1 MLFGKPRRSRSASSV
16 SSQAQVM
23 LDPGPWPG
31 LPCRKLL
38 HGMPHFLRVGGRQRV
53 AGING
58 LHGHT
63 TVLCRHLHE
72 VPLCQG
78 ERVEDSLGDDNLAP
92 LADAAH
98 SARRCTP
105 LRLDSSAR
113 HAFSISSDPLVA
125 IADGTTVRYSV
136 RPAIPG
142 PWFVWTKGIRW
153 RIDAVHG
160 DAFRLGP
167 GQAESYRAPRR
178 NSTGGR
184 AGDFRGFAPHSRR
197 VGGKSVGITLSK
209 KTEALRKPPSQKV
222 MLRIPVDD
230 LDRARSQAAR
240 KGVRYQTYIKI
251 LLREGLDRQGHLALE
266 VLRGTANGMSTD
278 EILALTRS
286 EEHTSELQSLR

>member
-1 MLFGKPRRSRSASSV
+1 MPFGKPRRSRSASSV

-23 LDPGPWPG
+23 LDLGPWPG
-31 LPCRKLL
+31 LPGPNLL
-38 HGMPHFLRVGGRQRV
+38 HGVPHLLRVRGRQRV

-58 LHGHT
+58 LFRLHGQAA
-63 TVLCRHLHE
+63 VFGRYLHE
-72 VPLCQG
+72 VPLCQS
-78 ERVEDSLGDDNLAP
+78 ERLEDFLWDDNLAP

-125 IADGTTVRYSV
+125 IADGTTVRYFV

-197 VGGKSVGITLSK
+197 VEGGAHCGDV
-209 KTEALRKPPSQKV
+209 
-222 MLRIPVDD
+222 
-230 LDRARSQAAR
+230 
-240 KGVRYQTYIKI
+240 
-251 LLREGLDRQGHLALE
+251 
-266 VLRGTANGMSTD
+266 
-278 EILALTRS
+278 
-286 EEHTSELQSLR
+286 